1 MRKLHLQYFLIIASS
16 IFITSS
22 IFASEN
28 LKYEVK
34 QSSTNILSEGTRIH
48 ADLFIPIAKKDELSF
63 PVIVMAHGWG
73 GTADLL
79 RSTALEFSKSGFYVI
94 AFDYRG
100 WGKSD
105 GKLIPTKPLPT
116 FRRNLKYSHEVRELR
131 EYVDPL
137 DQAQDYINVINWV
150 WNEPLVNI
158 YKIGLWGTSFSGGT
172 VIHVASRDTRVKAT
186 VSQAPSMGW
195 GRYAHMS
202 HANWFSKGSLRTR
215 GTLEYPQPGAKE
227 VGELKG
233 GIIFEKLALF
243 NPINDIKNL
252 ANCSVMFITV
262 QNEELFKNSD
272 HAGLAFE
279 TYTGNKKIVEIPK
292 AGHYDIYS
300 GPAKDT
306 ADKLAIEWF
315 TDTLKK

>member
-1 MRKLHLQYFLIIASS
+1 
-16 IFITSS
+16 
-22 IFASEN
+22 
-28 LKYEVK
+28 
-34 QSSTNILSEGTRIH
+34 
-48 ADLFIPIAKKDELSF
+48 
-63 PVIVMAHGWG
+63 
-73 GTADLL
+73 
-79 RSTALEFSKSGFYVI
+79 
-94 AFDYRG
+94 
-100 WGKSD
+100 
-105 GKLIPTKPLPT
+105 
-116 FRRNLKYSHEVRELR
+116 
-131 EYVDPL
+131 
-137 DQAQDYINVINWV
+137 
-150 WNEPLVNI
+150 
-158 YKIGLWGTSFSGGT
+158 

-279 TYTGNKKIVEIPK
+279 TYTGNKKIVEIKTSQSKLVELGLNGILYKQKGLPERRLVNLMAEK
-292 AGHYDIYS
+292 KKLSLKYLTLRKSNLLMNCFSRCQNKI
-300 GPAKDT
+300 
-306 ADKLAIEWF
+306 DK
-315 TDTLKK
+315 